1 MFCRPAEKKKM
12 EKDFDKKM
20 KRPIITEKLQA
31 TQLSRKRDDS
41 SIETFFVGIFVL
53 KGLCH
58 KLGRIA
64 SILRPLL
71 SA

>member
-1 MFCRPAEKKKM
+1 VGIKNCSELFKRKCGGIMFCRPAEKKKM

-41 SIETFFVGIFVL
+41 SIETFFVGIFVFL
-53 KGLCH
+53 
-58 KLGRIA
+58 
-64 SILRPLL
+64 
-71 SA
+71 

>member
-20 KRPIITEKLQA
+20 KRPIITETLQA

-41 SIETFFVGIFVL
+41 SIETFFVGIFVFL
-53 KGLCH
+53 
-58 KLGRIA
+58 
-64 SILRPLL
+64 
-71 SA
+71 